1 MQTPLARHN
10 ESSFFFLS
18 ISLGAPENH
27 SGNKSTDTLAPAD
40 DDDER
45 TGKKHLEGA
54 KWGWING
61 EGVLRALIHLLPLC
75 HTPSL

>member
-45 TGKKHLEGA
+45 TGKKHGREGA
-54 KWGWING
+54 IDPFV
-61 EGVLRALIHLLPLC
+61 VLRIGDG
-75 HTPSL
+75 